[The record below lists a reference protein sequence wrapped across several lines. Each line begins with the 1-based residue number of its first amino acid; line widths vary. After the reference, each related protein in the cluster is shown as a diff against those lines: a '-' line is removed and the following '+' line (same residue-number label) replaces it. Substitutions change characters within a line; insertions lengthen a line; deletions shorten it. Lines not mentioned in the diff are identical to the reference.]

1 MRRVTRKT
9 DLVAKSLGK
18 RVRALRTAR
27 GWSQERLAEEA
38 GMHRTYMWG
47 IEQGTRNPSL
57 RHLSRLSDALG
68 VTLQSIFE
76 EL

>member
-1 MRRVTRKT
+1 M
-9 DLVAKSLGK
+9 VAKALGK

-27 GWSQERLAEEA
+27 AWSQERLADEA

-47 IEQGTRNPSL
+47 IEQGMRNPSL
-57 RHLSRLSDALG
+57 RHLTRLADALG
-68 VTLQSIFE
+68 VPLPSLFD